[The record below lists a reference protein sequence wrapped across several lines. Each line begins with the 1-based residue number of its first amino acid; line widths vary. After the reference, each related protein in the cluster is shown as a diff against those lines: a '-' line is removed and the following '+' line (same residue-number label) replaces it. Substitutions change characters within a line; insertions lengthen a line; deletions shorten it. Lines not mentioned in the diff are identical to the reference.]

1 VSLAP
6 PGPLLVITDRKSAAL
21 SDLEQTATAA
31 FRGGCRWIMVR
42 EKDLDTLAL
51 ISLAARVVA
60 AAQPTGARVLINGDV
75 DAALA
80 VDAHGAHL
88 PQSLSVGHSVADSV
102 AAARDK
108 LTAIRMIGVS
118 AHSPAE
124 ARAAEEAGADY
135 ITLSPIFETASKPGY
150 GPALGTDA
158 LRAVAAAAAIPVLAL
173 GGVSPANAGAC
184 MAAGAAGIAVM
195 GSVMGAQSPEA
206 EVRDLLTALAG

>member
-1 VSLAP
+1 MSLAP
-6 PGPLLVITDRKSAAL
+6 PGPLLVITDRKSAGE

-51 ISLAARVVA
+51 IPIAARVVA

-80 VDAHGAHL
+80 VDAHGVHL
-88 PQSLSVGHSVADSV
+88 PQSEPVNHSV
-102 AAARDK
+102 AAARYK
-108 LTAIRMIGVS
+108 MTGIRMIGVS

-150 GPALGTDA
+150 GPALGTEA
-158 LRAVAAAAAIPVLAL
+158 LRAIAVAVSIPVLAL

-206 EVRDLLTALAG
+206 VVRDLLAALAG

>member
-6 PGPLLVITDRKSAAL
+6 PGPLLVITDRKSAVLA
-21 SDLEQTATAA
+21 DIEETAAAA

-51 ISLAARVVA
+51 IPLAARVVA
-60 AAQPTGARVLINGDV
+60 AAQPTGARVLVNGDV

-80 VDAHGAHL
+80 VDAHGVHL
-88 PQSLSVGHSVADSV
+88 PHSDPVGRSV

-108 LTAIRMIGVS
+108 LTGIRMIGVS

-173 GGVSPANAGAC
+173 GGVVPANAGAC
-184 MAAGAAGIAVM
+184 MTAGAAGIAVM
-195 GSVMGAQSPEA
+195 GSVMGTKQPETV
-206 EVRDLLTALAG
+206 VRDLLAALAG

>member
-1 VSLAP
+1 
-6 PGPLLVITDRKSAAL
+6 
-21 SDLEQTATAA
+21 
-31 FRGGCRWIMVR
+31 MVR

-51 ISLAARVVA
+51 ISLAARVVV
-60 AAQPTGARVLINGDV
+60 AAQPTCARVLINGDV

-80 VDAHGAHL
+80 VDAHGVHL

-158 LRAVAAAAAIPVLAL
+158 LRAAAAAAIPVLAL

-206 EVRDLLTALAG
+206 AVRDLLTALAG